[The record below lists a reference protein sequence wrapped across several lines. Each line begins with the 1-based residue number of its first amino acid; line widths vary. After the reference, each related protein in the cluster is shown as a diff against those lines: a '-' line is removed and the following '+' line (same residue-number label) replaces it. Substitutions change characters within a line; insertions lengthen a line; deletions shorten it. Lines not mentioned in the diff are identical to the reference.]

1 MRRAA
6 PSEAEQEVMDAAAL
20 LDVSEYDLLCRAYRR
35 WYGREP
41 DAGLMDRVFG
51 AYMRAAAVPHWA
63 RFHAREILEGEDRLR
78 AAAACRPCVPGV
90 RLKGLAT
97 VLVLGLALAALV
109 LLADAALSPGAGSCY
124 FPPCY

>member
-1 MRRAA
+1 
-6 PSEAEQEVMDAAAL
+6 MDAAAL

-41 DAGLMDRVFG
+41 DAGLMGRVFG

-63 RFHAREILEGEDRLR
+63 RFHAREILDEDERLR
-78 AAAACRPCVPGV
+78 AASARCACVPGGG
-90 RLKGLAT
+90 LKALA
-97 VLVLGLALAALV
+97 VLLVLGSAVAALV
-109 LLADAALSPGAGSCY
+109 LLAGAALSPGTGSCY